1 MKKSLNIIF
10 TIILLC
16 VSFNAQTTAGNK
28 TSETTPGDSAK
39 PKAFRPTKT
48 QITEAQEKLKAAGS
62 YAGAVDG
69 KYNDDFRA
77 SLKKYQ
83 GENSLEK
90 NGKLDEAT
98 IVKMG
103 IMLTDSQKGESPESE
118 STEPKAKRVSFRA
131 NKSQIT
137 EAQKSLKTNGSYKG
151 EETGKYNDDFR
162 AAVKE
167 FQGANGLKKSGSL
180 NRATLEKMGIALTDA
195 QSAIP
200 ANPNDLSTGTST
212 DEPKK
217 RGPVFRASKEQ
228 IMEVQKMLKAKNLYS
243 GEETGKLDDDTRA
256 GIKSWQKENGVKET
270 GTLNKETLEAMKIE
284 LTDKQKAM

>member
-1 MKKSLNIIF
+1 MKKTLTLIF

-16 VSFNAQTTAGNK
+16 VATNAQTTTSNK
-28 TSETTPGDSAK
+28 TSTTVSTTNSTTK
-39 PKAFRPTKT
+39 PKAFRPTKS
-48 QITEAQEKLKAAGS
+48 QITSAQEKLKAAGS
-62 YAGAVDG
+62 YVGATDG

-83 GENSLEK
+83 TQNALEV

-98 IVKMG
+98 LLKMG
-103 IMLTDSQKGESPESE
+103 IALTDSQKGVETTTSDS
-118 STEPKAKRVSFRA
+118 STKRAVFRVT
-131 NKSQIT
+131 KEQIT
-137 EAQKSLKTNGSYKG
+137 QAQKMLKTTGSYKG
-151 EETGKYNDDFR
+151 DETGKYNDDFR
-162 AAVKE
+162 ASVKE
-167 FQGANGLKKSGSL
+167 YQGNNGLKKSGSL
-180 NRATLEKMGIALTDA
+180 NRATLEKMGISLTDT

-200 ANPNDLSTGTST
+200 VNPNDLVTGSSTEET
-212 DEPKK
+212 KK

-228 IMEVQKMLKAKNLYS
+228 IMQVQKMLKAKGLYS

-256 GIKSWQKENGVKET
+256 GIKIWQKANGVKET